1 MEHGEPLVTTG
12 PRQRVDA
19 LRLVAAALT
28 LLTLI
33 TIAGIIL
40 FLIRGSIEV
49 FRHEGW
55 AFFSRNHWYYRK
67 SAYQAAAML
76 YGTAVVSS
84 IAILLA
90 TPLAFATA
98 VVSSEMLSERP
109 RLALKLLIE
118 LLAGVPSVIYGLLGV
133 LFLRNRMS
141 ALFLRL
147 RWDADSGDTLLTAG
161 VLLAIMILPTL
172 MTLLDDAFRSVPAR
186 HRDAAR
192 GLGLTRAETLRSV
205 IIPQSMPGILSAVLL
220 ALGRAV
226 GETIAVFLVVG
237 RADNRLPQ
245 LGAIAH
251 SLVDA
256 GQTITSKLG
265 GAETNI
271 AVGDPLHT
279 SALLALAL
287 TLFVAVIG
295 ITLMASAL
303 RTRMEPVA

>member
-1 MEHGEPLVTTG
+1 MRS
-12 PRQRVDA
+12 PRRIDL
-19 LRLVAAALT
+19 LRLMATALT
-28 LLTLI
+28 LLTLV
-33 TIAGIIL
+33 TVAGIVL
-40 FLIRGSIEV
+40 FLAVGSVAV

-55 AFFSRNHWYYRK
+55 AFFSKNHWYYRK
-67 SAYQAAAML
+67 EAFQAAAML

-84 IAILLA
+84 IAIVLA

-98 VVSSEMLSERP
+98 VVSAEMLSERP

-133 LFLRNRMS
+133 LFLRNWMS
-141 ALFLRL
+141 SLFLRL

-161 VLLAIMILPTL
+161 VLLAVMILPTL
-172 MTLLDDAFRSVPAR
+172 MTLFDDAFRSVAAR
-186 HRDAAR
+186 DRDAAR
-192 GLGLTRAETLRSV
+192 GLGLTRAETLGSIV
-205 IIPQSMPGILSAVLL
+205 LPQAMPGLLSAMLL
-220 ALGRAV
+220 ALGRAL

-237 RADNRLPQ
+237 RADNRLPK
-245 LGAIAH
+245 LGTIAH

-287 TLFVAVIG
+287 TLFATVIG
-295 ITLMASAL
+295 ITLLASLL
-303 RTRMEPVA
+303 RTRMRMGAIA

>member
-1 MEHGEPLVTTG
+1 MRSL
-12 PRQRVDA
+12 RRIDL
-19 LRLVAAALT
+19 LRLVATALT
-28 LLTLI
+28 LLTLV
-33 TIAGIIL
+33 TVAGIVV
-40 FLIRGSIEV
+40 FLAAGSIAV

-55 AFFSRNHWYYRK
+55 AFFSKNHWYYRK
-67 SAYQAAAML
+67 EAFQAAAML

-84 IAILLA
+84 IAIVLA
-90 TPLAFATA
+90 TPLALATA

-133 LFLRNRMS
+133 LFLRNWMS
-141 ALFLRL
+141 SLFVRL

-186 HRDAAR
+186 DRDAAR

-205 IIPQSMPGILSAVLL
+205 IIPQSMPGIFSAVLL

-245 LGAIAH
+245 LGAIAR

-256 GQTITSKLG
+256 GQTVTSKLG

-271 AVGDPLHT
+271 AVGDPLHA

-303 RTRMEPVA
+303 RTRMEPTA

>member
-1 MEHGEPLVTTG
+1 MATRPLRTF
-12 PRQRVDA
+12 DA
-19 LRLVAAALT
+19 LRLVASALT
-28 LLTLI
+28 LLAVI
-33 TIAGIIL
+33 TVAGIVL
-40 FLIRGSIEV
+40 FLVTGSLAV

-55 AFFSRNHWYYRK
+55 AFFSKNHWYYRK
-67 SAYQAAAML
+67 GAFEAAAML
-76 YGTAVVSS
+76 YGTAAVAS

-98 VVSSEMLSERP
+98 IVSSEMLTNRP

-133 LFLRNRMS
+133 LFLRNWMS

-161 VLLAIMILPTL
+161 VLLAVMILPTL
-172 MTLLDDAFRSVPAR
+172 MTLFDDAFRSVSAR
-186 HRDAAR
+186 DRDAAR
-192 GLGLTRAETLRSV
+192 GLGLTRAETLASV
-205 IIPQSMPGILSAVLL
+205 IIPQALPALLSAMLL
-220 ALGRAV
+220 ALGRAL

-237 RADNRLPQ
+237 RADNRLPRI
-245 LGAIAH
+245 GSIAR
-251 SLVDA
+251 SFIDA

-271 AVGDPLHT
+271 SVGDPLHT

-287 TLFVAVIG
+287 TLFVVVIG
-295 ITLMASAL
+295 ITLLASLL
-303 RTRMEPVA
+303 RTRIRIEVAP